1 MNVKINKHS
10 RELSML
16 RRTLL
21 GLTAALLL
29 STAPMAEDYPTK
41 PITLVVAFAAGGP
54 TDVIARIVAEDMS
67 KTLGQQIVVENQAGA
82 GGTTATAKVAAAPA
96 DGYTLIMGQM
106 GTHAAAP
113 SLYAS
118 LKYNP
123 VDDFTPVGIA
133 GITPILIVAKKD
145 FPAAT
150 LGELIAYVK
159 ANAGTINQANAGV
172 GSTSFTTCVL
182 FKAVA
187 GIPKI
192 NEVAYKGTGPA
203 LNDLVAGQVDFMCD
217 QITNLAPQI
226 QSGNVKGLAIATPE
240 RSPALPDVP
249 TTKEAGLGDFQISG
263 WNGIFGPKA
272 MPADIQ
278 AKLAM
283 ALDKAL
289 SNPEVAKK
297 LTDLGTVIPNAEERS
312 PAGIAATLVRDMKV
326 LEAPLKASGV
336 AIK

>member
-1 MNVKINKHS
+1 MI
-10 RELSML
+10 
-16 RRTLL
+16 RRTFI
-21 GLTAALLL
+21 GLAASLLL
-29 STAPMAEDYPTK
+29 STTSYAAAYPEK

-82 GGTTATAKVAAAPA
+82 GGTTATAKVAGTAA

-106 GTHAAAP
+106 GTHSAAP

-123 VDDFTPVGIA
+123 VTDFTPVGVA
-133 GITPILIVAKKD
+133 GITPILVVAKKD
-145 FPAAT
+145 FPANNLA
-150 LGELIAYVK
+150 ELIAYVK
-159 ANAGTINQANAGV
+159 ANPDKINQANAGV

-182 FKAVA
+182 FRAIA
-187 GIPKI
+187 GLPKI

-226 QSGNVKGLAIATPE
+226 TGGNVKGLAIATPM

-249 TTKEAGLGDFQISG
+249 TTTEAGLPDYQISG
-263 WNGIFGPKA
+263 WNAIFGPKD

-278 AKLAM
+278 TALAS

-297 LTDLGTVIPNAEERS
+297 LTDLGTVIPDAEQRS
-312 PAGIAATLVRDMKV
+312 PAGLAATLLRDMKL
-326 LEAPLKASGV
+326 LEAPLKASGTV
-336 AIK
+336 IK

>member
-1 MNVKINKHS
+1 MF
-10 RELSML
+10 
-16 RRTLL
+16 RRTFIGLAATLL
-21 GLTAALLL
+21 M
-29 STAPMAEDYPTK
+29 STASLAAYPEK

-67 KTLGQQIVVENQAGA
+67 RTLGQQIVVENTAGA
-82 GGTTATAKVAAAPA
+82 GGTTATAKVAGATP

-113 SLYAS
+113 SLYES

-123 VDDFTPVGIA
+123 VTDFTPVGVA
-133 GITPILIVAKKD
+133 GVTPILIVTKKD
-145 FPAAT
+145 FPANNLA
-150 LGELIAYVK
+150 ELIAYVK
-159 ANAGTINQANAGV
+159 ANPDKINQANAGV
-172 GSTSFTTCVL
+172 GSISFTTCVL
-182 FKAVA
+182 FRSVA

-226 QSGNVKGLAIATPE
+226 TAGNVKGLAIATPE

-249 TTKEAGLGDFQISG
+249 TTTEAGLPEFQISG
-263 WNGIFGPKA
+263 WNGIFGPKD
-272 MPADIQ
+272 MPADVQ
-278 AKLAM
+278 TALAG

-289 SNPEVAKK
+289 SNPDIAKK
-297 LTDLGTVIPNAEERS
+297 LTDLGTVIPDAEQRT
-312 PAGIAATLVRDMKV
+312 PAGLAATLARDMKL
-326 LEAPLKASGV
+326 LEAPLKASGI

>member
-1 MNVKINKHS
+1 MF
-10 RELSML
+10 
-16 RRTLL
+16 RRTFI
-21 GLTAALLL
+21 GLAAGLML
-29 STAPMAEDYPTK
+29 STASLAAYPER
-41 PITLVVAFAAGGP
+41 PITLMVAFAAGGP

-67 KTLGQQIVVENQAGA
+67 KTLGQQIVVENTAGA
-82 GGTTATAKVAAAPA
+82 GGTTATAKAAGAAA

-113 SLYAS
+113 SLYGS

-123 VDDFTPVGIA
+123 VTDFTPVGIA

-145 FPAAT
+145 FPANNLA
-150 LGELIAYVK
+150 ELIAYVK
-159 ANAGTINQANAGV
+159 ANPDKINQANAGV
-172 GSTSFTTCVL
+172 GSISFTTCVL
-182 FKAVA
+182 FRSVA

-217 QITNLAPQI
+217 QITHLAPQI
-226 QSGNVKGLAIATPE
+226 TAGNVKGLAIATAE

-249 TTKEAGLGDFQISG
+249 TTTEAGLPDFQISG
-263 WNGIFGPKA
+263 WNGIFGPKD

-278 AKLAM
+278 TALAT

-289 SNPEVAKK
+289 SNPDVAKK
-297 LTDLGTVIPNAEERS
+297 LTDLGTVIPNAEQRS
-312 PAGIAATLVRDMKV
+312 PAGLAATLARDIKL
-326 LEAPLKASGV
+326 LEGPLKASGTV
-336 AIK
+336 IK

>member
-1 MNVKINKHS
+1 
-10 RELSML
+10 ML
-16 RRTLL
+16 RRTFM
-21 GLTAALLL
+21 GLAAVLML
-29 STAPMAEDYPTK
+29 STASLAAYPER

-67 KTLGQQIVVENQAGA
+67 KTLGQQIVVENTAGA
-82 GGTTATAKVAAAPA
+82 GGTTATAKVAGAAA

-113 SLYAS
+113 SLYQS

-123 VDDFTPVGIA
+123 VTDFTPVGVA
-133 GITPILIVAKKD
+133 GITPILIVTKKD
-145 FPAAT
+145 FPAGNLA
-150 LGELIAYVK
+150 ELIAFVK
-159 ANAGTINQANAGV
+159 ANPDKVNQANAGV
-172 GSTSFTTCVL
+172 GSISFTTCVL
-182 FKAVA
+182 FRSIA

-226 QSGNVKGLAIATPE
+226 TAGNVKAMAIATAE

-249 TTKEAGLGDFQISG
+249 TTTEAGLPDFQISG
-263 WNGIFGPKA
+263 WNGIFGPKD

-278 AKLAM
+278 AALAG

-289 SNPEVAKK
+289 SNPDVAKK
-297 LTDLGTVIPNAEERS
+297 LTDLGTVIPNPEQRS
-312 PAGIAATLVRDMKV
+312 PAGLAATLARDMKL
-326 LEAPLKASGV
+326 LEAPLKASGTV
-336 AIK
+336 IK

>member
-1 MNVKINKHS
+1 MI
-10 RELSML
+10 
-16 RRTLL
+16 RRTFM
-21 GLTAALLL
+21 GLAATLLL
-29 STAPMAEDYPTK
+29 STSSFAAAYPEK

-67 KTLGQQIVVENQAGA
+67 KTLGQQIVVENVAGA
-82 GGTTATAKVAAAPA
+82 GGTTGTAKVAGAAA

-113 SLYAS
+113 SLYES
-118 LKYNP
+118 LKYDP
-123 VDDFTPVGIA
+123 VGGFTPVGIA
-133 GITPILIVAKKD
+133 GITPILVVAKKD
-145 FPAAT
+145 FPAAN
-150 LGELIAYVK
+150 LGELIAHVK

-182 FKAVA
+182 FKAIA
-187 GIPKI
+187 GLPKI

-226 QSGNVKGLAIATPE
+226 TAGNVKGLAIATPE

-263 WNGIFGPKA
+263 WNAIFGPKD

-278 AKLAM
+278 AKLAD

-289 SNPEVAKK
+289 SNAEVAKK
-297 LTDLGTVIPNAEERS
+297 LTNLGTVIPNAEERT
-312 PAGIAATLVRDMKV
+312 PAGLAATQARDIA
-326 LEAPLKASGV
+326 LLAGPLKSSGIV
-336 AIK
+336 IK

>member
-1 MNVKINKHS
+1 M
-10 RELSML
+10 
-16 RRTLL
+16 
-21 GLTAALLL
+21 GLAAVLML
-29 STAPMAEDYPTK
+29 STASFAAYPER

-67 KTLGQQIVVENQAGA
+67 KTLGQQIVVENTAGA
-82 GGTTATAKVAAAPA
+82 GGTTATAKAAGAAA

-113 SLYAS
+113 SLYES

-123 VDDFTPVGIA
+123 VADFTPVGIA

-145 FPAAT
+145 FPAGNLA
-150 LGELIAYVK
+150 ELITYVK
-159 ANAGTINQANAGV
+159 ANPDKINQANAGV
-172 GSTSFTTCVL
+172 GSTSFSTCVL
-182 FKAVA
+182 FRSIA

-226 QSGNVKGLAIATPE
+226 TAGNVKGMAIATPE

-249 TTKEAGLGDFQISG
+249 TTTEAGLPDFQISG
-263 WNGIFGPKA
+263 WNGIFGP
-272 MPADIQ
+272 
-278 AKLAM
+278 
-283 ALDKAL
+283 
-289 SNPEVAKK
+289 
-297 LTDLGTVIPNAEERS
+297 
-312 PAGIAATLVRDMKV
+312 
-326 LEAPLKASGV
+326 
-336 AIK
+336 

>member
-1 MNVKINKHS
+1 
-10 RELSML
+10 ML
-16 RRTLL
+16 RRTFM
-21 GLTAALLL
+21 GLAAALMV
-29 STAPMAEDYPTK
+29 STASLAAYPER

-67 KTLGQQIVVENQAGA
+67 KTLGQQIVVENIAGA
-82 GGTTATAKVAAAPA
+82 GGTTATAKAAGAAA

-106 GTHAAAP
+106 GTHSAAP
-113 SLYAS
+113 SLYES

-123 VDDFTPVGIA
+123 VTDFTPVGIA
-133 GITPILIVAKKD
+133 GITPILIVARKD
-145 FPAAT
+145 FPANNLA
-150 LGELIAYVK
+150 ELIAYVK
-159 ANAGTINQANAGV
+159 ANPDKINQANAGV

-182 FKAVA
+182 FRSIA

-226 QSGNVKGLAIATPE
+226 TAGNVKGMAIATPE

-249 TTKEAGLGDFQISG
+249 TTTEAGLPDFQISG
-263 WNGIFGPKA
+263 WNGIFGPKD

-278 AKLAM
+278 TALAG

-289 SNPEVAKK
+289 SNPDVAKK
-297 LTDLGTVIPNAEERS
+297 LTDLGTVVPDSEQRT
-312 PAGIAATLVRDMKV
+312 PTGLAATLARDMKL
-326 LEAPLKASGV
+326 LEGPLKASGIV
-336 AIK
+336 IK

>member
-1 MNVKINKHS
+1 MF
-10 RELSML
+10 
-16 RRTLL
+16 RRTFM
-21 GLTAALLL
+21 GLTAALMVS
-29 STAPMAEDYPTK
+29 STAAFAAYPDK
-41 PITLVVAFAAGGP
+41 PITIVVAFAAGGP

-82 GGTTATAKVAAAPA
+82 GGTTATAKVATAAA

-123 VDDFTPVGIA
+123 VADFTPVGIA

-145 FPAAT
+145 FPANNLA
-150 LGELIAYVK
+150 ELIAHVK

-182 FKAVA
+182 FKAIA

-226 QSGNVKGLAIATPE
+226 TAGNVKGLAIATPE

-249 TTKEAGLGDFQISG
+249 TTTEAGLPDYQISG
-263 WNGIFGPKA
+263 WNAIFGPKD

-278 AKLAM
+278 AALAG

-297 LTDLGTVIPNAEERS
+297 LTDLGTVIPNAEQRS
-312 PAGIAATLVRDMKV
+312 PAGLAATLDRDMKL
-326 LEAPLKASGV
+326 LEAPLKASGTV
-336 AIK
+336 IK